1 MGDYWDAVVTDKYIV
16 TATSTGCHVFSRKN
30 GAFIRTIGMIGDQGT
45 LGYSSF
51 TSPLYVINNRVLLKR
66 NKELILF
73 SVEDGTLLRKITME
87 EEEGQTYDDMV
98 PLMIRQ

>member
-1 MGDYWDAVVTDKYIV
+1 MK
-16 TATSTGCHVFSRKN
+16 
-30 GAFIRTIGMIGDQGT
+30 GDQGA

-87 EEEGQTYDDMV
+87 EEEERHTYDDMI